1 MRIAMMV
8 GDAKKKAMQAALA
21 GQARPHPSAR
31 RHRPAAVQGETG
43 IVVYVH
49 PDKVDVFSAGLRN
62 LADVELVYDGQR

>member
-1 MRIAMMV
+1 MP
-8 GDAKKKAMQAALA
+8 KKKQCK
-21 GQARPHPSAR
+21 RPS
-31 RHRPAAVQGETG
+31 PAKHAHTPQPGDTVRLRSTGETG